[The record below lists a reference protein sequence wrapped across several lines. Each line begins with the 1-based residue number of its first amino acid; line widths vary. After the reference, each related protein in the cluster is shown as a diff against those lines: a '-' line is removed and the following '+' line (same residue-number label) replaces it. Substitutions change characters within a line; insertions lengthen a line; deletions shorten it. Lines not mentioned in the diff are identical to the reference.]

1 MFPTA
6 HKRTGERVFVQQRY
20 ERLQERKRA
29 KRLSEFQKT
38 LEVNDEET
46 RGNDGGEQND
56 EETRGNDGGEQ
67 NDEET
72 HGNDVHEIEITS
84 AHNDEEQTAPI
95 ITEEVIDA
103 AATLVQLSGNQQFVK
118 EQETQTDTFVEE
130 LMTKVH
136 DLIEKNKSLNH
147 QLQDCAFSFKIM
159 EANDNLTAFYTGL
172 PSWVVFLHVYMY
184 TVPYVPQGRSL
195 SSMDELFLTLVKLRL
210 NLMHNDLACRFRIS
224 KSTVSRI
231 FHRWLDVLH
240 DKLQFL
246 LVWPSQ
252 DTIRE
257 NMPLIFKQ
265 LYPRCRCIIDC
276 SEIFIE
282 TPSCFRARA
291 QTYSNYKKHNTV
303 KFLIAITPC
312 GTISF
317 LSDCWGGRVS
327 DKVLTQESGILDL
340 LEPGDT
346 VLADRG
352 FTIDEDVILHGAK
365 LEIPA
370 FTRGKKQLSQEEVE
384 RSKQLSQ
391 VRIHVERCIGL
402 LKNKYTILK
411 GTLPICLV
419 KNDGDTHGSTIDK
432 MLIVCSALTNLPASI
447 VPE

>member
-20 ERLQERKRA
+20 ERLQERKKKRT

-38 LEVNDEET
+38 LEVAEDVEQNDEETRGNDGGEQNDEETRGNDGGEQNDEETRGNDGGEQNDEETRGNDGGEQNDEETRGNDGGEQNDEET

-147 QLQDCAFSFKIM
+147 QLQDCAYSFKIM

-195 SSMDELFLTLVKLRL
+195 LWMNYFLRWSS
-210 NLMHNDLACRFRIS
+210 
-224 KSTVSRI
+224 
-231 FHRWLDVLH
+231 
-240 DKLQFL
+240 
-246 LVWPSQ
+246 
-252 DTIRE
+252 
-257 NMPLIFKQ
+257 
-265 LYPRCRCIIDC
+265 
-276 SEIFIE
+276 
-282 TPSCFRARA
+282 
-291 QTYSNYKKHNTV
+291 
-303 KFLIAITPC
+303 
-312 GTISF
+312 
-317 LSDCWGGRVS
+317 
-327 DKVLTQESGILDL
+327 
-340 LEPGDT
+340 
-346 VLADRG
+346 
-352 FTIDEDVILHGAK
+352 
-365 LEIPA
+365 
-370 FTRGKKQLSQEEVE
+370 
-384 RSKQLSQ
+384 
-391 VRIHVERCIGL
+391 
-402 LKNKYTILK
+402 
-411 GTLPICLV
+411 
-419 KNDGDTHGSTIDK
+419 
-432 MLIVCSALTNLPASI
+432 
-447 VPE
+447 